1 MCSACSNKST
11 KNKTSKNFLMML
23 KSKQTRSKKDI
34 KMARKQT
41 MENAKKSK
49 KSSIHG
55 KGPKVFRGK
64 FKKH

>member
-1 MCSACSNKST
+1 
-11 KNKTSKNFLMML
+11 MML